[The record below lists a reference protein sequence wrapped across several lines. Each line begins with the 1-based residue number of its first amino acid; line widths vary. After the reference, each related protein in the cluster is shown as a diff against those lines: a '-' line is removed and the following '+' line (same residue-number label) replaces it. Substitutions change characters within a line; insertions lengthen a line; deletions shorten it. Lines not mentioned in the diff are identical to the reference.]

1 MNFPFYIA
9 KRYLFSKKSHN
20 AINIISGISVCG
32 VALATLALVCTLS
45 VFNGFHDL
53 IASFFTHFDPDLKVE
68 ATRGKTFVPDSAFV
82 ASIEDVPGV
91 EVVSMTLED
100 DAMAKYKDQQAMV
113 TIKGVDDNFQALTH
127 IEEVLYGNP
136 EFKLYDP
143 IADYGIMG
151 IRLMQLLGTGIQPF
165 DPIEVY
171 APRRD
176 GRVNMSNPMANFRR
190 EILYSPGT
198 VFNINDARYA
208 TSYIITSMD
217 YARRLFGYTAEV
229 SAIELRLQPD
239 ADVGQVKRAVASVV
253 GDAFTVKDHYEQQAA
268 TFKVVEIEKFI
279 SYLFL
284 CFILMV
290 ACFNII
296 SSVSMLILDKRDN
309 ADTLRS
315 LGATEGLISRIFI
328 YEGNFIALIGAFV
341 GLVLGIILCLL
352 QQQFGIIGL
361 GGDGQFVVDAYPVRV
376 EFQDILLVFFSVL
389 VVSALSVWL
398 PIRLLNRY
406 FSKKED

>member
-68 ATRGKTFVPDSAFV
+68 ATKGKTFVPDSAFV

-376 EFQDILLVFFSVL
+376 EFQDIVLVFFSVL